1 MFTGRYSATFS
12 SRTKQII
19 LTVQFIKCRQ
29 WKSQALRRFGC
40 PVLTDTDFG
49 KLYFFVLSLFTGL
62 FAKIYH
68 PLLEMVRHVVIQ
80 HLLKF
85 LPKKTSVKRCCCC
98 FFFFSTFLLVLNILM
113 KHSTWCLIE
122 CSYGQY
128 SFISSSDVHSVWR
141 FHNYAHWGSLESFCY
156 GAIVADHME
165 TAKRTWGMLITD
177 LLTSA

>member
-1 MFTGRYSATFS
+1 MFTRRYSVTFS

-62 FAKIYH
+62 FEKIYH
-68 PLLEMVRHVVIQ
+68 TLTRDGASCGYSTSPEISSKKNLRKALVLL
-80 HLLKF
+80 LL
-85 LPKKTSVKRCCCC
+85 
-98 FFFFSTFLLVLNILM
+98 FSTFLLVLNILM
-113 KHSTWCLIE
+113 KHSTSCLIE